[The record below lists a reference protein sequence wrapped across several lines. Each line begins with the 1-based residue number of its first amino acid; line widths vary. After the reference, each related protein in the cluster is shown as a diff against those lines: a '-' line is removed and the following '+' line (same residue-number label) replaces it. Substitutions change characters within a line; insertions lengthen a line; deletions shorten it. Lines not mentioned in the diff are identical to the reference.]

1 MLFARGF
8 ILHNKKKLFTAH
20 TFLLA
25 LCARPY
31 PLPLGSFATWPPA
44 RVGHVDNVDH
54 QFEVTWPRSPKP
66 CALPGVDNVDNCFLL
81 VHMIH
86 KAFCF
91 APVRIEAW
99 TFVDKV
105 DHLDHRFKLA
115 PDEVS
120 TMRYTML

>member
-1 MLFARGF
+1 MQHAD
-8 ILHNKKKLFTAH
+8 
-20 TFLLA
+20 
-25 LCARPY
+25 
-31 PLPLGSFATWPPA
+31 A

-54 QFEVTWPRSPKP
+54 QFQVARPRGLRS

-105 DHLDHRFKLA
+105 DNVDARFKLVA
-115 PDEVS
+115 DEVS
-120 TMRYTML
+120 TLRYTML